1 MSTQSEKFK
10 EIADAI
16 RLRTGTEDEIIANE
30 FAEKIIF
37 MDTARPTT
45 LYPDGLDNGYCGNL
59 AAQTAASYHFAKVI
73 GNDVFDYVQYTDNVF
88 NVRQDPNNVNYLS
101 ARVRDEYGR
110 GLLDC
115 SSYIGL
121 VLRGIKYDN
130 SPFKLYK
137 DADARWYPAAATGG
151 LLDMYGNAGWEF
163 KILDKQPEGEW
174 RNFGFEGYSTPRKA
188 GHIAEFFYKYGW
200 VLYDIDRDGSII
212 DDTGNLNEL
221 GEKVSKMLC
230 PGDIIF
236 MSNYEIDFNM
246 SSRRYH
252 SVSHI
257 AMVAENTSKF
267 FHVTGTDDN
276 EEENEG
282 TVFYSDF
289 TSRSSSISLICR
301 PNYLHGGLSKDVP
314 IGVNLL
320 HYPWTFGFDPYTYND
335 TITIEMTNDYGV
347 LHLSGSIP
355 SDSDYVTIKLNGDPN
370 KDTHYVQL
378 SPGQYTLSGTENTNV
393 DDASIQIQIRYH
405 DSAELIAKCYGKT
418 STTFEITETTKVYTR
433 LYISNKNAIDC
444 NITPTLIRVS

>member
-1 MSTQSEKFK
+1 MKK
-10 EIADAI
+10 
-16 RLRTGTEDEIIANE
+16 
-30 FAEKIIF
+30 
-37 MDTARPTT
+37 
-45 LYPDGLDNGYCGNL
+45 
-59 AAQTAASYHFAKVI
+59 
-73 GNDVFDYVQYTDNVF
+73 
-88 NVRQDPNNVNYLS
+88 
-101 ARVRDEYGR
+101 
-110 GLLDC
+110 
-115 SSYIGL
+115 
-121 VLRGIKYDN
+121 
-130 SPFKLYK
+130 
-137 DADARWYPAAATGG
+137 
-151 LLDMYGNAGWEF
+151 
-163 KILDKQPEGEW
+163 
-174 RNFGFEGYSTPRKA
+174 
-188 GHIAEFFYKYGW
+188 
-200 VLYDIDRDGSII
+200 
-212 DDTGNLNEL
+212 
-221 GEKVSKMLC
+221 KM
-230 PGDIIF
+230 
-236 MSNYEIDFNM
+236 
-246 SSRRYH
+246 R
-252 SVSHI
+252 
-257 AMVAENTSKF
+257 
-267 FHVTGTDDN
+267 
-276 EEENEG
+276 G